1 MQRIADR
8 NRYWRRDFKKG
19 WTDEQT
25 KLINYVEKRLKTL
38 RIPYNFLG
46 PSLKTNKKLRLAY
59 TDADGKLRSVD
70 FGDKNSITYAEHKV
84 DAAANSDPEF
94 EKKRAAYIA
103 RHSKIFLKDGRR
115 AIDVQYTP
123 AWASF
128 ALLWN

>member
-1 MQRIADR
+1 LLVVYMQRIADR

-38 RIPYNFLG
+38 RIRYNFLG

-70 FGDKNSITYAEHKV
+70 FGDKNSITYAEHK
-84 DAAANSDPEF
+84 DEA
-94 EKKRAAYIA
+94 KRAAYIA